1 MRSGVLGLLL
11 ALTVGT
17 RRRSALDVH
26 NYQNCNTCEQMFQEL
41 STCEWPLEKPSSI
54 VWHRI
59 WASSLLGLVLMH
71 RLIYVGLVWISLWKQ
86 CFRFFSLFTNF
97 SQWSNL
103 HSSHAAGNSL
113 LCFTCW
119 MIKVWV
125 ITLLSRLFT
134 LSEGSQTS
142 LPPGKKIQS
151 TECQTKTGGC
161 ACLYIRCRNKAFRHR
176 IKVRRM
182 KPPDP
187 RLTTNVKKK
196 CWEEGC
202 EI

>member
-17 RRRSALDVH
+17 RRRSAL
-26 NYQNCNTCEQMFQEL
+26 EMFTIIKIATHVMFPEL

-54 VWHRI
+54 VWRRI

-86 CFRFFSLFTNF
+86 CFRFFSLFTDF

-103 HSSHAAGNSL
+103 HSSQAARSSL

-134 LSEGSQTS
+134 LSEGSRTS
-142 LPPGKKIQS
+142 LPPGKNS
-151 TECQTKTGGC
+151 V
-161 ACLYIRCRNKAFRHR
+161 HR
-176 IKVRRM
+176 VS
-182 KPPDP
+182 D
-187 RLTTNVKKK
+187 
-196 CWEEGC
+196 
-202 EI
+202 